1 VKITLLS
8 DEAVRFDA
16 TPGPLTIEA
25 PAAEQSYSPFHM
37 LGSSLAVCTHSL
49 VHSWATHANL
59 DADDLAIEV
68 RWTFAE
74 RPHRVGTID
83 LTLDWPSLPENRRE
97 AAQRAAKLCPVHAT
111 LSHPPTITIATASGN
126 RADIAP
132 ESRDAAAGATMTA
145 GSGA

>member
-1 VKITLLS
+1 MKITLLS

-16 TPGPLTIEA
+16 APGPLTIEA
-25 PAAEQSYSPFHM
+25 PSAEQSYSPFHM

-49 VHSWATHANL
+49 VHSWATHAKLN
-59 DADDLAIEV
+59 ADDLAIEV

-111 LSHPPTITIATASGN
+111 LSQSPTITIGATAGGGARGASG
-126 RADIAP
+126 
-132 ESRDAAAGATMTA
+132 DAAAEAPVAA

>member
-25 PAAEQSYSPFHM
+25 PSAEQSYSPFHM

-74 RPHRVGTID
+74 RPHRVGAID

-97 AAQRAAKLCPVHAT
+97 AALRAAKLCPVHAT
-111 LSHPPTITIATASGN
+111 LSHPPTITIGTASGD
-126 RADIAP
+126 RASAAADA
-132 ESRDAAAGATMTA
+132 RDAAAGAPVAA